1 MYVKGV
7 LMKYKH
13 EKKELNSKSVT
24 AAMRGKAIFA
34 ACLFCVGIFGL
45 IIYNLVMLQFVN
57 DDVYKKLA
65 ASQQLSDIEI
75 SPHRGTIYDSNMK
88 VIARSSTVWTIVASP
103 ADMKNRNVDINMVAM
118 KLAEI
123 LEIDAQEILQKLQD
137 TNSAYKIIANKVEK
151 PKADAITLWM
161 SEYNNTDAGKA
172 GPVSGIILEPD
183 TKRYYPY
190 SNMASSVVGFTSA
203 DGVGLTGLELYYNDL
218 LTGTPGRIVT
228 ARNAWGY
235 EMDGDYRAEYPAEN
249 GYSIVTT
256 IDEVVQQTL
265 EKYLANAIEDHNVA
279 NRGTG
284 IVMNVKTGEI
294 LAMATLP
301 DYDLNNPY
309 ELYDEE
315 LAAEIAAI
323 VDETERTAAR
333 QTAQQSMWRNK
344 AVQDIYEPGSVFKT
358 VTASAALDSGIA
370 DLSTSYSCAGGIN
383 VTSGV
388 YMRCAHLEGHGTLD
402 FYGGLNHSCNPY
414 FIQLSWLMGAQI
426 FTDYLELFG
435 FYEKTG
441 IDLPNEAQTNA
452 YSHEN
457 MKITELSSSSFGQS
471 TQTTPIAMLTALAA
485 IANDGNLVEPYLV
498 KQVLDEN
505 GNIVQN
511 FEPTIKRQV
520 ISEQTSETIVAMM
533 EESVANGQNKYAYV
547 KGYRVAGKSGTSQ
560 KQTVTEGNEE
570 DTLRIASFAGFAPA
584 DDPEIAVIIVLDE
597 PHDEFNSFGGR
608 LCGPVVGA
616 IMADVLP
623 YMGVEP
629 QYTEEDLLTIEE
641 TVPDL
646 TGLTVLDANTKLN
659 ELGFSAKEVGGG
671 TSVTYQYPIAG
682 TTLGRQSVVVLY
694 TEEGSQGVNVV
705 VPDVTGQSVE
715 QARQT
720 LNASGLNMTVVGF
733 DDESEDVEAVSQNIE
748 ASSETIMGSVVEV
761 LFHNTTTTD

>member
-1 MYVKGV
+1 
-7 LMKYKH
+7 MKYKH
-13 EKKELNSKSVT
+13 EKKELNAKSVT
-24 AAMRGKAIFA
+24 AEMRGKAIFA
-34 ACLFCVGIFGL
+34 SCLFCVSLFGL
-45 IIYNLVMLQFVN
+45 IIYNLYMLQFVN
-57 DDVYKKLA
+57 DDTYKRLA

-75 SPHRGTIYDSNMK
+75 SPHRGTIYDANMK

-118 KLAEI
+118 TLAEI
-123 LEIDAQEILQKLQD
+123 LELEAQEILQKLQD

-151 PKADAITLWM
+151 PQADAITLWIN
-161 SEYNNTDAGKA
+161 EYNNTDAGKQ
-172 GPVSGIILEPD
+172 GPISGIILEPD

-190 SNMASSVVGFTSA
+190 SNMASTVVGFTSS

-265 EKYLANAIEDHNVA
+265 EKYLANAISDHNVA
-279 NRGTG
+279 NRGAG

-315 LAAEIAAI
+315 LAAQIAAI
-323 VDETERTAAR
+323 VNEEERTAAR

-358 VTASAALDSGIA
+358 VTASAALDSGVA
-370 DLSTSYSCAGGIN
+370 NANTSFSCAGGIN
-383 VTSGV
+383 VVSGV
-388 YMRCAHLEGHGTLD
+388 YMRCAHPEGHGTLD

-452 YSHEN
+452 YSYEN

-485 IANDGNLVEPYLV
+485 IANDGQLMEPYIV

-505 GNIVQN
+505 GNIVEN
-511 FEPTIKRQV
+511 YEPVEKRQV
-520 ISEQTSETIVAMM
+520 ISEETSNAIVAMM
-533 EESVANGQNKYAYV
+533 EESVANGQNQYAYV

-560 KQTVTEGNEE
+560 KQTVVEGNEE
-570 DTLRIASFAGFAPA
+570 DTLRISSFAGFAPA

-623 YMGVEP
+623 YMGIEP

-641 TVPDL
+641 TVPNL

-659 ELGFSAKEVGGG
+659 SLGFSANEVGGG
-671 TSVTYQYPIAG
+671 TSVTYQYPAAG
-682 TTLGRQSVVVLY
+682 TVLGRQSVVVLY
-694 TEEGSQGVNVV
+694 TDEGAQGVNVV

-720 LNASGLNMTVVGF
+720 LNASGLNMAVVGF
-733 DDESEDVEAVSQNIE
+733 DDESAHVQAVSQNID
-748 ASSETIMGSVVEV
+748 ASSEITMGSVVEV
-761 LFHNTTTTD
+761 LFHSTTTTD